1 MKASCILYHS
11 NIMSI
16 YKERWIKQCIKTIKD
31 QTYQDFDVF
40 ELNYGDDNTKLSE
53 LYDVG
58 GNKHFYE
65 KIKMN
70 NHAEAM
76 NYLIDKVFLE
86 EKYDICFNIN
96 LDDYYDTYRFE
107 KQLESVNEGYELIS
121 SEYRF
126 ISERGD
132 VDIVGGLAGL
142 SMDTMEGLFNKGIT
156 PIAHPCVCY
165 TKDFWVK
172 YGKYNPSEIPM
183 EDKLLW
189 VRSYSKG
196 AKLHILKTPLLYY
209 RLHQKQVSNGI

>member
-16 YKERWIKQCIKTIKD
+16 YKERWIKQC
-31 QTYQDFDVF
+31 
-40 ELNYGDDNTKLSE
+40 
-53 LYDVG
+53 
-58 GNKHFYE
+58 E

-107 KQLESVNEGYELIS
+107 KQIESVKEGYELIS

-142 SMDTMEGLFNKGIT
+142 SMDTME
-156 PIAHPCVCY
+156 
-165 TKDFWVK
+165 
-172 YGKYNPSEIPM
+172 
-183 EDKLLW
+183 LLK
-189 VRSYSKG
+189 S
-196 AKLHILKTPLLYY
+196 LK
-209 RLHQKQVSNGI
+209 NF

>member
-86 EKYDICFNIN
+86 EKYDI
-96 LDDYYDTYRFE
+96 
-107 KQLESVNEGYELIS
+107 
-121 SEYRF
+121 
-126 ISERGD
+126 
-132 VDIVGGLAGL
+132 
-142 SMDTMEGLFNKGIT
+142 
-156 PIAHPCVCY
+156 
-165 TKDFWVK
+165 
-172 YGKYNPSEIPM
+172 
-183 EDKLLW
+183 
-189 VRSYSKG
+189 
-196 AKLHILKTPLLYY
+196 
-209 RLHQKQVSNGI
+209 

>member
-107 KQLESVNEGYELIS
+107 KQIESVNEGHELIS

-142 SMDTMEGLFNKGIT
+142 SMDTMEGLFNRGIT

-189 VRSYSKG
+189 VRSYEKG